1 MAGPHLRMSRPGQ
14 TELFAQTEFAA
25 MHRSPALTGI
35 LLAAGGSLIFSVND
49 VAIKFLSGG
58 YALHQV
64 ILIRAFVAM
73 TFILGVI
80 HFSERGWSQ
89 VATSRPATHLMR
101 VGIVMVSNV
110 TFFVGLAAMPLADA
124 VAVAYVSPIVITLLS
139 IVFLGEKVGPR
150 RWAAVIVGMVGVI
163 VMLRPG
169 AGVIQ
174 PAAILV
180 LVSAVL
186 YAAGNL
192 LARHMGGTESAMTLS
207 FYVQSGFII
216 VSLAM
221 GLWAGDGH
229 LASEG
234 SLWSFLFRPWIWP
247 PIADWPIFLAT
258 GLSVGIGGLMVTQAY
273 RTVEAGLIAPFEYIG
288 MPAAIFWGLV
298 VFGTFPDAV
307 SWLGIALICGSGLYV
322 IWRETVRKRDLD
334 AS

>member
-1 MAGPHLRMSRPGQ
+1 MA
-14 TELFAQTEFAA
+14 
-25 MHRSPALTGI
+25 RSLALTGI

-49 VAIKFLSGG
+49 VSIKFLSGG

-73 TFILGVI
+73 AFILAVI
-80 HFSERGWSQ
+80 RFSPRGFSQ
-89 VATSRPATHLMR
+89 IATSRPLTHLAR
-101 VGIVMVSNV
+101 VAIVMASNV

-150 RWAAVIVGMVGVI
+150 RWAAVIVGMIGVL

-186 YAAGNL
+186 YASGNL

-207 FYVQSGFII
+207 FYVQSGFIV
-216 VSLAM
+216 VSIAM
-221 GLWAGDGH
+221 GVWAGDGNM
-229 LASEG
+229 AREG

-247 PIADWPIFLAT
+247 PPQDWPVFLAT

-273 RTVEAGLIAPFEYIG
+273 RTVEAGLIAPFEYVG
-288 MPAAIFWGLV
+288 MPMAILWGLV
-298 VFGTFPDAV
+298 IFGTFPDAT
-307 SWLGIALICGSGLYV
+307 SWVGIALICGSGLYV
-322 IWRETVRKRDLD
+322 IWRETVRKRVGD
-334 AS
+334 AA